1 MFGQNGVMENET
13 TETST
18 SGCGMYLVF
27 FLFLLHGK
35 QTQLSF
41 FGEIGCSNVFMV
53 FIDMLFYML
62 GSLILE
68 MGALSRLTGD
78 PRFESVALRALRQL
92 WRMRSS
98 LDLLGTTLDVVTGEW
113 LEYSSGIG
121 AGMLFIF
128 RRVPVAILVSSPIDG
143 FRILSKLLICV
154 ESSDVIS
161 FLVI

>member
-1 MFGQNGVMENET
+1 MENET

-18 SGCGMYLVF
+18 SGCGMYLS
-27 FLFLLHGK
+27 LTNLG
-35 QTQLSF
+35 
-41 FGEIGCSNVFMV
+41 NVFMV
-53 FIDMLFYML
+53 FIDMRFYML

-78 PRFESVALRALRQL
+78 PRFESAALRALRQL

-128 RRVPVAILVSSPIDG
+128 
-143 FRILSKLLICV
+143 
-154 ESSDVIS
+154 
-161 FLVI
+161 